1 MEELEKYFKEHL
13 EEQERTLLELD
24 NNILEKIDSN
34 SLFDDVNDVLEQKS
48 ASYYLDDEHYL
59 IVEFEILNN
68 EIDIFD
74 MKIFIKN
81 VNIY

>member
-1 MEELEKYFKEHL
+1 MKEFEKYLKGYL
-13 EEQERTLLELD
+13 EEQEMTLLELD
-24 NNILEKIDSN
+24 NNISEKIVTN

-59 IVEFEILNN
+59 IVEFEILKN
-68 EIDIFD
+68 EKDILD
-74 MKIFIKN
+74 TKIIIKN

>member
-1 MEELEKYFKEHL
+1 MKELEKYFKEYL
-13 EEQERTLLELD
+13 EGKEMTLLELD
-24 NNILEKIDSN
+24 DSILVKVDTN
-34 SLFDDVNDVLEQKS
+34 SLYDDVNDVLEQKS

-74 MKIFIKN
+74 IKIIIKN

>member
-13 EEQERTLLELD
+13 EEQEMTLLELD

>member
-13 EEQERTLLELD
+13 EEQEMTLLELD

-34 SLFDDVNDVLEQKS
+34 SLFDDVNDVLAQKS

-59 IVEFEILNN
+59 VVEFEILNK
-68 EIDIFD
+68 EKDIFD
-74 MKIFIKN
+74 TKIIIKN

>member
-13 EEQERTLLELD
+13 EEQEMTLLELD
-24 NNILEKIDSN
+24 DNILVKIDTN
-34 SLFDDVNDVLEQKS
+34 SLFDDLNDVLEQKT

-59 IVEFEILNN
+59 IVEFEILNYEN
-68 EIDIFD
+68 DIFD

>member
-1 MEELEKYFKEHL
+1 MKELEKYFKEYL
-13 EEQERTLLELD
+13 EEQEMTLFELD
-24 NNILEKIDSN
+24 NNILEKIDTN

-68 EIDIFD
+68 EKDIFD
-74 MKIFIKN
+74 TKIIIKN

>member
-1 MEELEKYFKEHL
+1 MKELEKIVKTL
-13 EEQERTLLELD
+13 EGEEITLLELD
-24 NNILEKIDSN
+24 NKILRIINTN
-34 SLFDDVNDVLEQKS
+34 SLFDDLNDVLEQKC

-59 IVEFEILNN
+59 VVEFEILNN

>member
-1 MEELEKYFKEHL
+1 MKELEKIIKTL
-13 EEQERTLLELD
+13 EGQEITLLELD
-24 NNILEKIDSN
+24 NKILRIINTN
-34 SLFDDVNDVLEQKS
+34 SLFDDLNDVLEQKC

>member
-1 MEELEKYFKEHL
+1 MKELEKYFKEYL
-13 EEQERTLLELD
+13 EEQEMTLLELD
-24 NNILEKIDSN
+24 DNILVKIDTN
-34 SLFDDVNDVLEQKS
+34 SLFDDLNDVLEQKC

-68 EIDIFD
+68 EIDIFE
-74 MKIFIKN
+74 MPIFIKN